1 MTTAKPTGDRPAI
14 NRRGL
19 LYAATAAVGVAGIAA
34 AAWPLLDQMNPDAR
48 VRAAG
53 NIVGVDLDGLQPA
66 ERRVLRWQNFPIFV
80 VRRTPAML
88 VAMQDTSFVAT
99 LVDPDSTKRQQPAY
113 AKNWHRSID
122 PAYAVLVGVCTRCSC
137 VPDYF
142 AEASAI
148 NVAGGYICPCCASHY
163 DPAGRAYS
171 GPAQFNLPVPPYAA
185 AGPGKILVGKNA
197 EGEIYSLETVERI

>member
-1 MTTAKPTGDRPAI
+1 MTAAKPTGDRPAI
-14 NRRGL
+14 NRRHL
-19 LYAATAAVGVAGIAA
+19 LYAATAAVGAAGIAA

-53 NIVGVDLDGLQPA
+53 NIVGIDLDGLQPA
-66 ERRVLRWQNFPIFV
+66 ERRVLRWQNFPVFV

-88 VAMQDTSFVAT
+88 GAMQETSFVAT

-113 AKNWHRSID
+113 ARNWHRSID
-122 PAYAVLVGVCTRCSC
+122 PAYAVLVGACTACAC
-137 VPDYF
+137 VPEYF
-142 AEASAI
+142 AEASALV
-148 NVAGGYICPCCASHY
+148 VAGGYICPCCASHY

-185 AGPGKILVGKNA
+185 AGPGKILLGKNA
-197 EGEIYSLETVERI
+197 AGEIYSLETVERI

>member
-1 MTTAKPTGDRPAI
+1 MPIAKQTSDNPAI

-19 LYAATAAVGVAGIAA
+19 LYAATAVVGIAGIAA

-66 ERRVLRWQNFPIFV
+66 ERRVLRWQNFPVFV

-88 VAMQDTSFVAT
+88 AAMQDTSFVAT
-99 LVDPDSTKRQQPAY
+99 LVDPDSSKRQQPAY
-113 AKNWHRSID
+113 ARNWHRSID
-122 PAYAVLVGVCTRCSC
+122 PAYAVLVGVCTACSC
-137 VPDYF
+137 VPEYF

-185 AGPGKILVGKNA
+185 AGPGKLLIGKNA
-197 EGEIYSLETVERI
+197 AGEIYSLETVERI